1 MEVNA
6 QQVLEILN
14 RRAQTEPLIQEI
26 MRSAMFEAAYL
37 ADQATPIQSSDEAF
51 AEKMAVEAAEL

>member
-1 MEVNA
+1 MEVSA

-14 RRAQTEPLIQEI
+14 KRARTEPLIQEI

-37 ADQATPIQSSDEAF
+37 AEATDQIRGDDAPVDTDTPTET
-51 AEKMAVEAAEL
+51 AEL